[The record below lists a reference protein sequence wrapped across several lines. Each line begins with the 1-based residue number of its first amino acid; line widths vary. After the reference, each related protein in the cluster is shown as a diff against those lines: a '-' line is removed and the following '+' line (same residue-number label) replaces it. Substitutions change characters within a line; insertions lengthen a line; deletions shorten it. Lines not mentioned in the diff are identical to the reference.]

1 MRGVVRVGRAPGG
14 RLAAITLHHA
24 RQIVSFYERYAMPET
39 DSLVYREARAA
50 QSVRWWRT

>member
-1 MRGVVRVGRAPGG
+1 VRGVVRVGRAPGG